1 MTPSAVCCLARWVL
15 LVLVAPCAPQ
25 ALAQTSAPVSVDQA
39 ASATAAAEAIV
50 VTEAD
55 LRSLVS
61 LAQLAQWL
69 PPSTFAVTV
78 CIEGSHTW
86 HLPADRS
93 GVLSDRLEEALRQAH
108 EQCVRAVSGD
118 GLTPIEETPLRLVAE
133 ARGLFQAR
141 LRQLMPAS
149 LALQACLGPTAPQS
163 QQQTCFQR
171 LMGRAM
177 SAQEAAWLV
186 STARAPANGPGDPGK
201 GLQRH
206 VDTAAR

>member
-1 MTPSAVCCLARWVL
+1 MKPSAVSCLARWAL
-15 LVLVAPCAPQ
+15 LALVAPCAQQ
-25 ALAQTSAPVSVDQA
+25 ALAQASSPGTADLA
-39 ASATAAAEAIV
+39 ASATAAPETMV
-50 VTEAD
+50 VTEGD

-69 PPSTFAVTV
+69 PPSTFAVIV
-78 CIEGSHTW
+78 CIEGSRTW
-86 HLPADRS
+86 NLPVERS
-93 GVLSDRLEEALRQAH
+93 GVVSDRLEEALRQAH
-108 EQCVRAVSGD
+108 EQCVQAVGGD
-118 GLTPIEETPLRLVAE
+118 GRQTVDETPLRLVAE

-171 LMGRAM
+171 LVGRAM
-177 SAQEAAWLV
+177 SPQEAALLV
-186 STARAPANGPGDPGK
+186 STARAPANGQGEPGK
-201 GLQRH
+201 DLQRR